1 MQQETLCWL
10 VLKSY
15 KVIQCN
21 AIWSRKADVA
31 SDSAGITSR
40 TDLSERRKDATRM
53 QTYGSDRSSKQGCKF
68 QPLLCFKSPG
78 TSFRSDYCSPESLQ
92 QVKRII
98 PRCEKRSKIIN
109 RAQCA
114 VKGSKLQGLP
124 SKRQF
129 RYCSLTSIPT
139 IATECKVQADCE

>member
-10 VLKSY
+10 ILKSY

-21 AIWSRKADVA
+21 AIGRGK
-31 SDSAGITSR
+31 R
-40 TDLSERRKDATRM
+40 TWRAILLELPQGPIFRRGGRRM

-78 TSFRSDYCSPESLQ
+78 TSFRSDYCSPASLQ

-124 SKRQF
+124 SKRQSC
-129 RYCSLTSIPT
+129 YCSLTSIPT
-139 IATECKVQADCE
+139 IATEPKVQADCE